1 MVFQAR
7 IFTALLL
14 VLTVYGAFGAIIGKP
29 IEDSWEDSFED
40 SMENSLEDRMENSLE
55 NSLEDS
61 LEAKIIAS
69 TLNVCVNKTLEFFED
84 VLGFI
89 GVFSLLESVGWST

>member
-55 NSLEDS
+55 DS